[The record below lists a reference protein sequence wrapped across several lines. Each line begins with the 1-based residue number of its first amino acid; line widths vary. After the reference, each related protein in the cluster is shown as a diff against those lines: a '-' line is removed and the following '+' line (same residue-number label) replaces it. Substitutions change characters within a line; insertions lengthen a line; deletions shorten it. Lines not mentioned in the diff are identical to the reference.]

1 MSAALLRSVDL
12 VLTAGTIRTAR
23 PLAACNPLDLD
34 CFGDSWYHAILYGVA
49 TLLWWSVRMCLIVAR
64 GLESLQAWLI
74 TNVLGTAFT
83 NILAVLKPWVLMAAA
98 LAVLIIIGSQALI
111 GFVQHSWVDVRRAAW
126 AGLTS
131 LAIFSLGATGL
142 ASIYQFHAYG
152 AQVLQ
157 YIGLG
162 SVQAAPAA
170 DSIAFYTTTTT
181 TDAMPPTV
189 SLYGAA
195 AAPCPGTDLR
205 RTIVDPATGISTV
218 APDQFYLN
226 DYAALYVYANAVDI
240 HCPPATFFLPEAFQN
255 VFFPNFGDTFTTQEA
270 YERDT
275 DLVYA
280 WFGIARLVVG
290 YVLGWGSILERMLHL
305 VFVLA
310 LTAALF
316 GYAASRLIAFFV
328 PFAGLE
334 RQQRDALVGVFAY
347 SWMSAFWIGLFLGL
361 THLAARTN
369 ALVAGPMAVLTVGV
383 VLVRLWFARRP
394 LATAVTA
401 ASAVAGGL
409 PTAFLNAAAGGAKAV
424 TSLMGDGVL
433 LAAAAATGGTSAVL
447 MGAARHIGAKAGSS
461 EVGQAAGR
469 HLGRYAADQV
479 QNRADDAARDLDDV
493 QDRNELGWWER
504 GVYTGA
510 GDPAHD
516 QRANE
521 RVRELLKQRRERAHD
536 RAMTRLDTARRRR
549 RWTTADQAHIDERN
563 LRP

>member
-1 MSAALLRSVDL
+1 MSAVLLRSLDL
-12 VLTAGTIRTAR
+12 LVAVGTIRTAR

-34 CFGDSWYHAILYGVA
+34 CFGDSWYQAILYSLA
-49 TLLWWSVRMCLIVAR
+49 TMVWWCVRMCLIVAR
-64 GLESLQAWLI
+64 GLESVQSWLI

-111 GFVQHSWVDVRRAAW
+111 GFVQHSWVDMRRAAW

-152 AQVLQ
+152 AQVLE

-162 SVQAAPAA
+162 SVQAAPQA
-170 DSIAFYTTTTT
+170 DSIAFYSTTTT

-195 AAPCPGTDLR
+195 AAPCPGMDLR

-226 DYAALYVYANAVDI
+226 DYTALYVYADAVDI
-240 HCPPATFFLPEAFQN
+240 HCPPEAFYLPVAFSD
-255 VFFPNFGDTFTTQEA
+255 VFFHDRGDAFTLLES
-270 YERDT
+270 YKRDT
-275 DLVYA
+275 ALVYA
-280 WFGIARLVVG
+280 LFGIARLVVG
-290 YVLGWGSILERMLHL
+290 FVLGIGAILERLLHL

-334 RQQRDALVGVFAY
+334 RQQRDALLSVFTY

-361 THLAARTN
+361 THLAVQHN
-369 ALVAGPMAVLTVGV
+369 ALIAGPMAVLTVGV
-383 VLVRLWFARRP
+383 VGVRLKGAKRP
-394 LATAVTA
+394 LTTAVTA
-401 ASAVAGGL
+401 ASAIAGGL
-409 PTAFLNAAAGGAKAV
+409 PTAFINATVGGAKAV
-424 TSLMGDGVL
+424 TSLAGDGL
-433 LAAAAATGGTSAVL
+433 LVAAAAATGGTSAVM
-447 MGAARHIGAKAGSS
+447 MGAARRIGMNAGSS
-461 EVGQAAGR
+461 EVGRAAGR
-469 HLGRYAADQV
+469 HLGRYAAEQF
-479 QNRADDAARDLDDV
+479 QNRVDDDALDRDDT
-493 QDRNELGWWER
+493 QDRKELGWWDS

-510 GDPAHD
+510 GTPRHD

-521 RVRELLKQRRERAHD
+521 RVRELLKQRRERAHG
-536 RAMTRLDTARRRR
+536 RAMTRLDDARRRHS
-549 RWTTADQAHIDERN
+549 WADADQALIEERA
-563 LRP
+563 LR

>member
-1 MSAALLRSVDL
+1 MSTALLRSVDVFL
-12 VLTAGTIRTAR
+12 AAGTIRTVR

-34 CFGDSWYHAILYGVA
+34 CFGDSWYQSMLYGAASVV
-49 TLLWWSVRMCLIVAR
+49 WWLVRMCLIVAR
-64 GLESLQAWLI
+64 GLELVQAWLI

-111 GFVQHSWVDVRRAAW
+111 GLVQHSWVDLRRAAW

-131 LAIFSLGATGL
+131 LLIFSLGATGL

-170 DSIAFYTTTTT
+170 NSITFYSTTTT

-189 SLYGAA
+189 SLYGATSPA
-195 AAPCPGTDLR
+195 CPGTDLR

-226 DYAALYVYANAVDI
+226 DYTALYVYADAVDI
-240 HCPPATFFLPEAFQN
+240 HCPPEAFYLPVAFST
-255 VFFPNFGDTFTTQEA
+255 VFFPDLGDTFTTLQPFQ
-270 YERDT
+270 RDA

-280 WFGIARLVVG
+280 LFGIARLVVG
-290 YVLGWGSILERMLHL
+290 LILGAGAILERVLHL

-334 RQQRDALVGVFAY
+334 RQQRDALLSVFAY

-361 THLAARTN
+361 THIAAQSN
-369 ALVAGPMAVLTVGV
+369 ALIAGPMAVLTVGV
-383 VLVRLWFARRP
+383 VWVRLKGARRP

-401 ASAVAGGL
+401 ASVMAGEL
-409 PTAFLNAAAGGAKAV
+409 PTAFINAAAGGAKAV
-424 TSLMGDGVL
+424 KSLAGDGL
-433 LAAAAATGGTSAVL
+433 LLGAAAATGGTSAVL
-447 MGAARHIGAKAGSS
+447 MGAARRIGMNQGSS
-461 EVGQAAGR
+461 EVGRAAGR
-469 HLGRYAADQV
+469 HLGHYAADRV
-479 QNRADDAARDLDDV
+479 QHYADAETQDRDDV
-493 QDRNELGWWER
+493 QDDDELGWWER

-510 GDPAHD
+510 GTPAHD

-521 RVRELLKQRRERAHD
+521 RIRELLKQRRERAHD
-536 RAMTRLDTARRRR
+536 RAFTRLDAARRRG
-549 RWTTADQAHIDERN
+549 RWTEADEAHIDERN
-563 LRP
+563 LR